1 MVLIS
6 CLTAMLI
13 LNIDAA
19 NAFDG
24 TSGQGQKFTCDHI
37 NNEQTDPEESSNI
50 TDPKQP
56 KDCSVPVGEG
66 TVTNPSTQVVWTY
79 SRQGRAIPFSQ
90 FQAGDLCQGQYL
102 VGPTFSKSGDGWD
115 VAWQD
120 PAKVLHQDFVL
131 ADPGSPLPTGQPGW
145 EMSAV
150 PGYLQSV
157 GPLLGYNTVQIA
169 MKLDGEWA
177 VEANQGS
184 CGGQWN
190 PKDVL
195 WHVQGG
201 YHESNPKV
209 VLTPYVPNP
218 PGGPSGSLPKAQ
230 IQQLLGDRNQI
241 NPGQIETAPQPDEG
255 LVNLPEHCWIEG
267 ATVSSRSLWRLERD
281 SPPDATGR
289 GLRYAY
295 YVTVG
300 LGGASWS
307 WGDGRPDGWW
317 PGLGGKGANA
327 QNPTHNYSQISAKA
341 GAGPEVKGA
350 ASYLVKADEQY
361 QVGVQAL
368 WFDGRASQQQN
379 LGDLGL
385 DFTLAPSPVGLHV
398 GQLQGVPQ
406 A

>member
-1 MVLIS
+1 LIIS
-6 CLTAMLI
+6 GI
-13 LNIDAA
+13 LVTGSSGVEA
-19 NAFDG
+19 DG
-24 TSGQGQKFTCDHI
+24 WGHADQQKFACDHI
-37 NNEQTDPEESSNI
+37 NNDQTDPEESSNI

-79 SRQGRAIPFSQ
+79 SRQGRELPFSQ
-90 FQAGDLCQGQYL
+90 VQPGDQCEGQYL
-102 VGPTFSKSGDGWD
+102 AGPSFSKSGNGWD
-115 VAWQD
+115 VSWED

-131 ADPGSPLPTGQPGW
+131 ADPGPPLPQNQPGW
-145 EMSAV
+145 AMSAV

-157 GPLLGYNTVQIA
+157 GPLLGYNTVQIP
-169 MKLDGEWA
+169 MKLNGEWA
-177 VEANQGS
+177 VEGNQGW

-190 PKDVL
+190 PQEVL
-195 WHVQGG
+195 WHVEGG

-209 VLTPYVPNP
+209 VLTPYVPSP
-218 PGGPSGSLPKAQ
+218 PGGPSGSLPRAQ

-267 ATVSSRSLWRLERD
+267 ATVTAQTLWRLERN

-295 YVTVG
+295 YVAVG

-307 WGDGRPDGWW
+307 WGDGGPGAWW
-317 PGLGGKGANA
+317 PGVGGKGANA
-327 QNPTHNYSQISAKA
+327 PNPTHNYSQISAKA
-341 GAGPEVKGA
+341 GSGPEVNRE
-350 ASYLVKADEQY
+350 ASYLVEAQEQY

-368 WFDGRASQQQN
+368 WFDGRASRQQN

-385 DFTLAPSPVGLHV
+385 NFTLAPNPVGVHV